1 MDLTITGKRCK
12 IHYDEMAVQSLSKGN
27 HLMDLRDGVSSNI
40 NNDDDEIMSTNS
52 VARHQP
58 LLVERHDVRN
68 LLDPLSLEQLCPRR
82 LRHSL
87 DTDRDQTSSLV
98 SSSGQ
103 MPRRTEEEEGT
114 EEEVADRNYK
124 RFGSLPEYLSCFS
137 GVDDNRDGDDKG
149 EDANE
154 SAEETKET
162 LSSAANDDAQV
173 EEETFVLSEEQLK
186 EYPSGIVLV
195 S

>member
-1 MDLTITGKRCK
+1 
-12 IHYDEMAVQSLSKGN
+12 MAVQSLSKGN